1 MKVFKEL
8 PKSIFY
14 SSVLRLS
21 SVKKLIKNK
30 KQLPII
36 ISMTSIKPRLN
47 SLDIVV
53 KGLLSQD
60 VIPEK
65 VVLWLNEDLKE
76 SIPNR
81 LKKLEGDLFEINFST
96 LDCPHL
102 KLVESLKKY
111 SEKIIVTCD
120 DDLIYIDNHLKNLY
134 KEHLQNKNTIVG
146 NRTTQIKLDENNNYE
161 TFIKWRF
168 KEKHNLNNVLMPL
181 GSWGVLYPPNVFS
194 EVVFDSSLFLK
205 LSPKADDLW
214 FKCMSLIN
222 STNSIE
228 VKYRPKNPIP
238 IIGSQK
244 VSLKEENVKKNK
256 NEIQWKALSDHFK
269 LKDFLLR

>member
-1 MKVFKEL
+1 MKVVKEL
-8 PKSIFY
+8 PKSIYYSLFLRY
-14 SSVLRLS
+14 SSV
-21 SVKKLIKNK
+21 KYLIKNK
-30 KQLPII
+30 KQLPIL
-36 ISMTSIKPRLN
+36 ISMTSIKSRLKT
-47 SLDIVV
+47 LDIVV

-65 VVLWLNEDLKE
+65 VVLWLHEDLKE
-76 SIPNR
+76 SIPKR
-81 LKKLEGDLFEINFST
+81 LQKLEGNLFEINFSK

-120 DDLIYIDNHLKNLY
+120 DDLIYIDNHLRNLY
-134 KEHLQNKNTIVG
+134 NEHLKNKKTIIG
-146 NRTTQIKLDENNNYE
+146 NRTTQIKLDKNNNYE
-161 TFIKWRF
+161 PFIKWRF

-181 GSWGVLYPPNVFS
+181 GSWGVIYPPNVFS
-194 EVVFDSSLFLK
+194 DIVFDSDLFLK

-222 STNSIE
+222 KTNSLE
-228 VKYRPKNPIP
+228 VEYRPKNPIP

-256 NEIQWKALSDHFK
+256 NEIQWKALSDHFN
-269 LKDFLLR
+269 LKDVLTK